1 LAGTFDP
8 VNTVG
13 NIRAQATKPS
23 ALAGRKFMRDSIE
36 SVRVSS
42 SRNTFWLLKNGV
54 VVLRGF

>member
-1 LAGTFDP
+1 

-42 SRNTFWLLKNGV
+42 SRNTFGLLNEGV